1 MPTKRK
7 LLRSRVEEY
16 VELLRREKRSERTLH
31 AYRYELNRAFD
42 ALEAAGQEIS
52 PKKIKEKE
60 INFLRDEFY
69 KQGDM
74 YNRYRL
80 SIVGSFLK
88 WCGNN
93 IVERMRI
100 GWPNDMRINANW
112 LEPEDAMEIRR
123 RAQGIEKI
131 IVHLELDL
139 CMRRIE
145 LLRLKVEDFHGDRI
159 RVLGKGRMGGK
170 VRTIPYHP
178 ETRQVLSAWLS
189 ERKRMVEKARKTNPE
204 FVDTGALL
212 IHERR
217 GIVGAYHK
225 SGIDK
230 ILTGLKKKVEV
241 SNGRSYDFSN
251 HTLRRTGGRMLWK
264 AEVRLEV
271 ISTILGHEDT
281 ATTIDYLGL
290 KLDDMSEGMAKLGQ
304 YQKSLIVP
312 RNGLFA
318 SEPVSVSGPKEI

>member
-1 MPTKRK
+1 MPSKRMFLQGQIGGYIV
-7 LLRSRVEEY
+7 LLRK
-16 VELLRREKRSERTLH
+16 EKRSERTLH
-31 AYRYELNRAFD
+31 TYEYELTRAFD
-42 ALEAAGQEIS
+42 ALNRQGLEIS
-52 PKKIKEKE
+52 STKIGERE
-60 INFLRDEFY
+60 IDYLREHVY
-69 KQGDM
+69 KQGEM
-74 YNRYRL
+74 YNRYRI

-100 GWPNDMRINANW
+100 GWPNDMRIGANW

-123 RAQGIEKI
+123 QAQSIEKI

-145 LLRLKVEDFHGDRI
+145 LLRLKVDDFCGDRI
-159 RVLGKGRMGGK
+159 MVLGKGRMGGK

-178 ETRQVLSAWLS
+178 ETRQILAAWLK
-189 ERKRMVEKARKTNPE
+189 ERNDMVEKARKKDPE
-204 FVDTGALL
+204 YSDTGSLL
-212 IHERR
+212 IYERR
-217 GIVGAYHK
+217 GKVSVYHK
-225 SGIDK
+225 SGIDQ
-230 ILTGLKKKVEV
+230 ILIRLKRKVGTA
-241 SNGRSYDFSN
+241 NGRSYDFSN

-271 ISTILGHEDT
+271 IATILGHEDT

-304 YQKSLIVP
+304 YQRSLAVIP
-312 RNGLFA
+312 RP
-318 SEPVSVSGPKEI
+318 S